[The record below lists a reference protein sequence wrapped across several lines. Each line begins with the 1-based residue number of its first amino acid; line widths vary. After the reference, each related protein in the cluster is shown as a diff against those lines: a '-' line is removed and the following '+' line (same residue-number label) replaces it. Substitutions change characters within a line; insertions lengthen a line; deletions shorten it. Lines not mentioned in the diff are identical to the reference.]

1 MWEKNDTKVI
11 LKICVKLFG
20 FKDEI
25 SELFMITLIFDFFF
39 LDLFAQFKQREIQIK
54 LYINQIII
62 LSMHFDSLEGT

>member
-1 MWEKNDTKVI
+1 MWKKNDTKVI

-25 SELFMITLIFDFFF
+25 SELFMITLILIFSFF
-39 LDLFAQFKQREIQIK
+39 DLFAQFKQREIQIK
-54 LYINQIII
+54 LNNQIII